1 MVGIF
6 FVSNMQVAPL
16 PEEVSD
22 KTAHLWAYAGL
33 AILAVRAVGG
43 GLPCR
48 VVLRVALIAF
58 AIAAGHG
65 IFDELHQL
73 FVPGRSGDLFDW
85 FADASGSV
93 VGIGACWLPTTV
105 SCWQRRSGCATSR
118 STIAPSRSS
127 APARSAR
134 SATCATP

>member
-1 MVGIF
+1 MTAIF

-48 VVLRVALIAF
+48 VVWRIAWLAF
-58 AIAAGHG
+58 AIAAGYG
-65 IFDELHQL
+65 IFDEVHQL
-73 FVPGRSGDLFDW
+73 FVPGRSGEVLDW
-85 FADASGSV
+85 FADASGALI
-93 VGIGACWLPTTV
+93 GIGACWLWGIMALRHRV
-105 SCWQRRSGCATSR
+105 
-118 STIAPSRSS
+118 
-127 APARSAR
+127 
-134 SATCATP
+134 

>member
-1 MVGIF
+1 MTAIF
-6 FVSNMQVAPL
+6 FVSNLQVAPL

-48 VVLRVALIAF
+48 VMLRVASIAF
-58 AIAAGHG
+58 LIAAGYG
-65 IFDELHQL
+65 IFDEVHQV
-73 FVPGRSGDLFDW
+73 FVPGRSGDVLDW

-93 VGIGACWLPTTV
+93 VGIGVCWLWGIIAFR
-105 SCWQRRSGCATSR
+105 SDRRT
-118 STIAPSRSS
+118 
-127 APARSAR
+127 
-134 SATCATP
+134 